1 MSLLTKE
8 NRNTILNAI
17 FITFWFGFVMFDL
30 SLFFY
35 THSVIYLLTT
45 IIQAEFLF
53 FFVIR
58 NKSSAITD
66 NLTDYVVAMIGT
78 FAMFLF
84 RPGDFSLVSISV
96 VYVAIAIIM
105 LLEFISFLS
114 LNKSIGIVPAN
125 RGIQTHGLYS
135 FVRHPIYLSYFLYY
149 AILFISNVSVYNFFV
164 IIFCKSIQI
173 MRIYREEKLLNLDPA
188 YREYAKHVR
197 WRILPGVF

>member
-8 NRNTILNAI
+8 NRSTILNAI
-17 FITFWFGFVMFDL
+17 FVTFWFGFLLFHL
-30 SLFFY
+30 SLFFH

-45 IIQAEFLF
+45 VIQAEFLF
-53 FFVIR
+53 FFVVR
-58 NKSSAITD
+58 NKSSAVTN

-125 RGIQTHGLYS
+125 RGIQTSGLYS

-164 IIFCKSIQI
+164 IMFCKSIQI

-188 YREYAKHVR
+188 YRDYVKRVK